1 MLLGIEH
8 HLLVGPLCS
17 ELGVGV
23 GGVKVGLWLWRLL
36 LLGWLLLLLLLIHLL
51 LRWLLVILVKRG
63 IKGRGGDVGRPA
75 ALGLLLHGVRIR
87 RVLLKEHLLL
97 LVEELLL
104 LLVVLLGPGV
114 VGRRRALAVAFHG
127 FHDRGHRQSWRQ
139 R

>member
-17 ELGVGV
+17 ELGIGV

-36 LLGWLLLLLLLIHLL
+36 LLGWWRLLLIHLL
-51 LRWLLVILVKRG
+51 LRLLLVILVKRG

-104 LLVVLLGPGV
+104 LLVVLLVPGV
-114 VGRRRALAVAFHG
+114 VGWRRALAVAFHG
-127 FHDRGHRQSWRQ
+127 FRDRGHRQW
-139 R
+139 

>member
-36 LLGWLLLLLLLIHLL
+36 LLLGWWRLLLLLLIHLL
-51 LRWLLVILVKRG
+51 LRLLLVILVKRG

-104 LLVVLLGPGV
+104 LLVVLLVPGV
-114 VGRRRALAVAFHG
+114 VGWRRALAVAFHG
-127 FHDRGHRQSWRQ
+127 FRDRGHRQW
-139 R
+139 